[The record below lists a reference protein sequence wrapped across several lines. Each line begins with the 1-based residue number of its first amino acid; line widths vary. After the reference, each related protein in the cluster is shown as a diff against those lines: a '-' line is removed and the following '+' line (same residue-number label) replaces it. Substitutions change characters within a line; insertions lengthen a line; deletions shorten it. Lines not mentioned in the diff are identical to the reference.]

1 MYSTFV
7 HPYMRDVVAYHFP
20 TLSLQ
25 DMAKDPK
32 KKLPNNINELLDG
45 ARQALERLSRDALKI
60 LKDGAKLTDGG
71 KALRGHYNACQQD
84 LASINHVK
92 LFKELPNDKPLTK
105 QNFDLCV
112 FEVAK
117 HVEALNL
124 EVESSKAK
132 LRAKSN

>member
-1 MYSTFV
+1 
-7 HPYMRDVVAYHFP
+7 
-20 TLSLQ
+20 
-25 DMAKDPK
+25 MAKDPK
-32 KKLPNNINELLDG
+32 KKLPSNINELLDG
-45 ARQALERLSRDALKI
+45 ASKALERLSRDALKI
-60 LKDGAKLTDGG
+60 LKDGTKLTDGG

-105 QNFDLCV
+105 QNFDACV

-124 EVESSKAK
+124 EVESCKAK
-132 LRAKSN
+132 LRAKSNC

>member
-1 MYSTFV
+1 M
-7 HPYMRDVVAYHFP
+7 
-20 TLSLQ
+20 
-25 DMAKDPK
+25 
-32 KKLPNNINELLDG
+32 LDG
-45 ARQALERLSRDALKI
+45 ASKALERLSRDALKI
-60 LKDGAKLTDGG
+60 LKDGSKLTDGG
-71 KALRGHYNACQQD
+71 KAMRGHYNACQQD

-105 QNFDLCV
+105 QNFDACV

-124 EVESSKAK
+124 EVEKAK